1 MKKIFPFVIILSILL
16 SACGAIEPNANTE
29 ATETVE
35 AGQETESAVTE
46 EPNSDAVSRLEV
58 QVEELRGLEITV
70 WTPWYGIEQSL
81 FETFV
86 NEFNSTNPYGIKVKA
101 ESQINFT
108 NLYETTTASL
118 PTENKPDLVLALP
131 EHAQGWFEDGVT
143 VDLTDYVEDPVY
155 GVDASDFP
163 YVFWNQDLSGSSRV
177 AVPAQ
182 RTAKVMLWNE
192 TWAEELK
199 IKAAPASVDDFRKQ
213 ACSAHTSMKKDEFAE
228 NDAMGGW
235 IVNTEPMT
243 AYSWLLAFDGG
254 VLEEGNYRFLTP
266 NNIDTFK
273 YLRELAEASCSWQ
286 SSSDPI
292 TSFAKREA
300 LFITASLSDLPSV
313 ARAFVAAENRDTW
326 SVLPFPNGEEGII
339 AVYGSSYAILKTS
352 EEEQMAAWLFVRWL
366 LENEQDSRW
375 VEATH
380 NFPLR
385 TSTVDLLGDYERN
398 HGQWKQAVE
407 LIPLGE
413 LQPQLGS
420 WRTIKVMLGDGFD
433 HMYRVNVSSG
443 QVAAILA
450 QMESLAK
457 DLNK

>member
-1 MKKIFPFVIILSILL
+1 MKKIIPFVIILSILL
-16 SACGAIEPNANTE
+16 SACGAMEPNANAD
-29 ATETVE
+29 ATETAE
-35 AGQETESAVTE
+35 ARQGTESAPTE
-46 EPNSDAVSRLEV
+46 ESNSEAVSRLEV
-58 QVEELRGLEITV
+58 QVEALRGLEVTV

-108 NLYETTTASL
+108 NLYESTTASL

-131 EHAQGWFEDGVT
+131 EHAQGWFADGVT

-155 GVDASDFP
+155 GVDASDIP
-163 YVFWNQDLSGSSRV
+163 YVFWNQDLSGTARV

-228 NDAMGGW
+228 NDALGGW

-243 AYSWLLAFDGG
+243 AYSWLLAFNGG

-266 NNIDTFK
+266 NNIDALK
-273 YLRELAEASCSWQ
+273 YLRELAESSCSWQ
-286 SSSDPI
+286 GASDPI
-292 TSFAKREA
+292 TSFANREA
-300 LFITASLSDLPSV
+300 LFITTSLSDLPNV
-313 ARAFVAAENRDTW
+313 ARAFVAAENRDVW
-326 SVLPFPNGEEGII
+326 SVLPFPNGEDGVI
-339 AVYGSSYAILKTS
+339 AVYGSSYTILKTT

-366 LENEQDSRW
+366 LENEQDARW

-398 HGQWKQAVE
+398 HAQWKQAVE

-450 QMESLAK
+450 QMESFAK